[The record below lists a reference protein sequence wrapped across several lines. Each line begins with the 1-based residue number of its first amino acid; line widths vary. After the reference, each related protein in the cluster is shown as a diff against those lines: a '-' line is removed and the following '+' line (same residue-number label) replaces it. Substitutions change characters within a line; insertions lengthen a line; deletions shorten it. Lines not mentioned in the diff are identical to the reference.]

1 MCEGG
6 KNKNSNKKYDILE
19 NKKNQGHLGQ
29 FRNVLS
35 LTLFYTLKSFP
46 FRSSA
51 CRCFI

>member
-35 LTLFYTLKSFP
+35 FTLFLHLKAFLLRAPRTPPS
-46 FRSSA
+46 
-51 CRCFI
+51 